1 MSKVVKTKKVEA
13 SATTTT
19 KTRKQKSKSKTN
31 KNTEANAE
39 QEPIVKA
46 EEEVEKAP
54 EEKAQEEHILS
65 LDYKN
70 PKTHQVEVLIE
81 DDDFLYP
88 TLNDPYFGEKIANR
102 KEFASFKYD
111 GKIDSVE
118 KMSNMICANPEFSLM
133 PHQLFV
139 KNFLSKNTPYNSIL
153 LYHGLGS
160 GKTCSAIGIA
170 EEMRAT
176 MKQTGSSQR
185 IMMIA
190 STNVQDNFRLQLF
203 DERKLKR
210 TMSNGAWTIESCIG
224 NSLIKEINPTNDT
237 TIKADKIAAQA
248 TTIINNSYSF
258 MGYMQLANY
267 IQNKILVTDSK
278 NGVYTDAQRR
288 EIEIANIRKHF
299 NNRLLII
306 DEVHNIPGKTVAPML
321 LMIAKYAEGLRMVL
335 MSATPMYNSVDEI
348 IYLTNLMNIND
359 GKEPITVGQVFD
371 PRTHEM
377 TASGKELLK
386 SRLNGYISYVR
397 GENPY
402 TFPFRLYPDVFE
414 PESTFALQPYPTQTI
429 TGRANVPSMQGM
441 RNRIYV
447 TRIGDG
453 QKRVYDFIA
462 NHIFQRAGDGAGNIF
477 RSTVGEAED
486 DDVNLY
492 ENMESF
498 GYTKLQMPIQAL
510 IMTFPSAA
518 MDKAARNPDLDAEEI
533 QAIIK
538 TTIGKDGLSSAMKF
552 KEERKKIDE
561 ETTIYMKH
569 QFEYKKGFEGLF
581 SLNGGSPQSGFLRSH
596 SAKIAAICDKILVST
611 GIVMVYTQY
620 IDGGVVP
627 MALALEELGFAR
639 YGSMQQFVKPLF
651 KKGAALN
658 QEPRDA
664 ITMELR
670 PDYVKSRN
678 VADFKQAKYM
688 ILSGDK
694 FFSQNN
700 AEDIKYATSAA
711 NKNGENVRVILISR
725 AASEGLDF
733 KFVRQ
738 VHVLDPWYNLN
749 RIEQIVGRGVRNMS
763 HCGLPFEERNV
774 EVYLHATIG
783 SADSREYADHYVYR
797 YAEQK
802 AIGIGKVTRLMKQ
815 MSVDCVLNIGQTQ
828 FTDVQLATIAENQNI
843 EVHPSSKPVGTTIVI
858 KVGDKKGTEACD
870 YADTCDYTCSTSA
883 TPSEKPKQPIAE
895 TYSKEFIEA
904 NSGRLLEKVKNL
916 YRGQKT
922 IYHKNEIRDL
932 LTSKGPEQTNSIT
945 ITDEQISYV
954 LTQLVTN
961 PLETVEDMLGREGR
975 ILNRGDFYLFQ
986 PIEITDK
993 RSNAIENQY
1002 PADYKPKT
1010 LNYKISEAIKDIEND
1025 GIASIQSSIGSQ
1037 SPLSPTDAALVNKD
1051 AEIILSEIEEQYDIV
1066 TNPTAEITEA
1076 GETSWTKVL
1085 NSTRGN
1091 KDLIQYYL
1099 VGIQG
1104 LTKEEIY
1111 KYAFEHIIDVLHYR
1125 EKRILIEYLYES
1137 SMVSLNPSKTMTQNK
1152 FNSIIEK
1159 MAYAY
1164 FEARKF
1170 EKMGLTGFLLARAN
1184 KGVIKNVFLLYENG
1198 EWKEEEPG
1206 DMIDF
1211 KQEFQQRMRKD
1222 VSRFNE
1228 AIGFM
1233 GYFKGRSTTLT
1244 MVFKTKLLNMGKNN
1258 KGAYLQNEGKA
1269 EILKKY
1275 NALMT
1280 STGKQYSAADLNELS
1295 KVALAVLLEIVMR
1308 HYNYTNE
1315 SGKIW
1320 TLSPEEAIYNGI
1332 EAI

>member
-1 MSKVVKTKKVEA
+1 MSEVVSGKKPRQTTKAKTKPDA
-13 SATTTT
+13 
-19 KTRKQKSKSKTN
+19 KTRKKTQNAPQETTQDIPQK
-31 KNTEANAE
+31 
-39 QEPIVKA
+39 EPIVNK
-46 EEEVEKAP
+46 ETTQDFTIKEPIDNIDK
-54 EEKAQEEHILS
+54 S
-65 LDYKN
+65 LDQPLEKTDKSLGTISLSYKD
-70 PKTHQVEVLIE
+70 PKTHKVEVLT
-81 DDDFLYP
+81 DNDDFLYP
-88 TLNDPYFGEKIANR
+88 TLDDPYFGEKIANR

-118 KMSNMICANPEFSLM
+118 KMSNTICANPEFSLM

-176 MKQTGSSQR
+176 AKQTGSTQR

-190 STNVQDNFRLQLF
+190 STNVQDNFKLQLF

-210 TMSNGAWTIESCIG
+210 TMSNGTWTIESCIG
-224 NSLIKEINPTNDT
+224 NSLLKEINPTNDT
-237 TIKADKIAAQA
+237 SIKADKIAAQA

-267 IQNKILVTDSK
+267 IQNKVLVKESK
-278 NGVYTDAQRR
+278 DGVYTAEQRR
-288 EIEIANIRKHF
+288 EIEIANIRKYF

-306 DEVHNIPGKTVAPML
+306 DEVHNIPGKSVAPL
-321 LMIAKYAEGLRMVL
+321 LFMVAKYAEGLRLVL

-359 GKEPITVGQVFD
+359 GREPITVGQVFN
-371 PRTHEM
+371 PATKEM
-377 TASGKELLK
+377 TETGKQLLM
-386 SRLNGYISYVR
+386 SRLSGYVSYVR

-414 PESTFALQPYPTQTI
+414 PAATFALQPYPTQSI
-429 TGRANVPSMQGM
+429 TGRPNVPSMAGM
-441 RNRIYV
+441 RNRIYM
-447 TRIGDG
+447 TRVGDG
-453 QKRVYDFIA
+453 QKRAYDFISK
-462 NHIFQRAGDGAGNIF
+462 HIFQRAGDGAGNIF
-477 RSTVGEAED
+477 RSTVSEAED

-498 GYTKLQMPIQAL
+498 GYTKLQIPIQAL

-518 MDKAARNPDLDAEEI
+518 MDKAMRGGDFDAEET
-533 QAIIK
+533 QAIVK
-538 TTIGKDGLSSAMKF
+538 SLVGKEGMSAAMKF

-569 QFEYKKGFEGLF
+569 NYEYKKGFEGLF
-581 SLNGGSPQSGFLRSH
+581 SLNGSLRSY

-611 GIVMVYTQY
+611 GIIMVYTQY
-620 IDGGVVP
+620 IDGGIVP

-664 ITMELR
+664 VTMQLR
-670 PDYVKSRN
+670 PDYVKTKSLS
-678 VADFKQAKYM
+678 DFKQAKYM

-711 NKNGENVRVILISR
+711 NAMGENVRVILISR

-733 KFVRQ
+733 KFIRQ

-763 HCGLPFEERNV
+763 HCGLPFAERNV
-774 EVYLHATIG
+774 EVYLHATV
-783 SADSREYADHYVYR
+783 SADDPREYADHYVYR

-815 MSVDCVLNIGQTQ
+815 VSVDCVLNIGQTQ

-843 EVHPSSKPVGTTIVI
+843 AVHPSSHPVGSTLII

-870 YADTCDYTCSTSA
+870 YSDTCDYTCSASGGPA
-883 TPSEKPKQPIAE
+883 KPLISE
-895 TYSKEFIEA
+895 TYTKEYIEA
-904 NSGRLLEKVKNL
+904 NSSRLLDKVKSL
-916 YRGQKT
+916 YKGQKT
-922 IYHKNEIRDL
+922 IYHKDEIRDL
-932 LTSKGPEQTNSIT
+932 LSGA
-945 ITDEQISYV
+945 TDEQQKYV

-975 ILNRGDFYLFQ
+975 IVNRGDYYLFQ

-993 RSNAIENQY
+993 RSSAIENQY

-1010 LNYKISEAIKDIEND
+1010 LNYKISEIIKDAD
-1025 GIASIQSSIGSQ
+1025 AVGVASVTSSIGSQ

-1051 AEIILSEIEEQYDIV
+1051 VELLISEISEQYEIV

-1076 GETSWTKVL
+1076 GEGSWPKIL
-1085 NSTRGN
+1085 NSTKSG
-1091 KDLIQYYL
+1091 KDIIQYYL
-1099 VGIQG
+1099 IGQHE
-1104 LTKEEIY
+1104 LTRDQVY
-1111 KYAFEHIIDVLHYR
+1111 AYAFEHIMDVLHYR
-1125 EKRILIEYLYES
+1125 EKRILVENFYEP
-1137 SMVSLNPSKTMTQNK
+1137 LFIGSKK
-1152 FNSIIEK
+1152 P
-1159 MAYAY
+1159 AYSDIDDLIYDY
-1164 FEARKF
+1164 FEKRKF
-1170 EKMGLTGFLLARAN
+1170 VKAGLTGFLLARAS
-1184 KGVIKNVFLLYENG
+1184 KGIVKNVFLLYEDG

-1206 DMIDF
+1206 DMLDF
-1211 KQEFQQRMRKD
+1211 KQEVQQRMQRD

-1233 GYFKGRSTTLT
+1233 GYFKGRGTTMN

-1275 NALMT
+1275 NALMMQE
-1280 STGKQYSAADLNELS
+1280 GRQYSIGDMENLS
-1295 KVALAVLLEIVMR
+1295 KMALAVMLEVLMR
-1308 HYNYTNE
+1308 HYNKVQKG
-1315 SGKIW
+1315 GKVW
-1320 TLSPEEAIYNGI
+1320 TLTAEEAIYNGVETI
-1332 EAI
+1332 